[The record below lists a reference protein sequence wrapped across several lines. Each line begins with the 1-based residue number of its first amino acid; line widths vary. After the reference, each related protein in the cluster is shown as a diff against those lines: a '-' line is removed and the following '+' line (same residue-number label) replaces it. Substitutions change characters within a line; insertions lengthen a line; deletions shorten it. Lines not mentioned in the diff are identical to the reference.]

1 MALGDLSTSISIIFA
16 IECSDVELLSSADH
30 ESNICTISLS
40 FFRKEAL
47 VYESKASGGLCMMY
61 DKYLAMPHQ
70 SEAEVGIGQVMP
82 IYLAKL

>member
-47 VYESKASGGLCMMY
+47 VICESKPSGGLCMMY

-70 SEAEVGIGQVMP
+70 SEVGIGQVMP